1 LVNSVKQ
8 NFENITLSE
17 KVNLDNEEE
26 NLNILL
32 NRSIDTLVNLF
43 DQKLEVDFQEI
54 PKSNWEKDGDMSNY
68 VINVKKMLN
77 NNLY

>member
-1 LVNSVKQ
+1 MVNSVKQ

-77 NNLY
+77 NNLS

>member
-1 LVNSVKQ
+1 MVNSVKQ

>member
-77 NNLY
+77 NNLS